1 MLRRYLAQQF
11 ARPHGLVGRW
21 LIAPWLDRIN
31 QGMNGLAF
39 QLLAITPGDRVLEVG
54 FGGGA
59 LLARILERRPAQRIG
74 VDISEEVVA
83 RGRAR
88 FRREI
93 AEGRARIVV
102 GSVDG
107 LPLGDAAADA
117 ASSLNT
123 IYFWKEPAQAMRE
136 FARVLR
142 PGGTLVLGFE
152 APETLR
158 AWPGHRFG
166 FRVYDAPEV
175 VALAE
180 AAGFGNAQVHEGLE
194 PKFGR
199 IICVKCERL

>member
-1 MLRRYLAQQF
+1 VLRRYLAQQF

-31 QGMNGLAF
+31 QGMNELAF
-39 QLLAITPGDRVLEVG
+39 ELLEARRGDRVLEVG

-59 LLARILERRPAQRIG
+59 LLACILERRPAKAIG
-74 VDISEEVVA
+74 IDISEEVVA
-83 RGRAR
+83 RGRSR
-88 FRREI
+88 FRRDI
-93 AEGRARIVV
+93 AEGRARILS
-102 GSVDG
+102 GSVES
-107 LPLGDAAADA
+107 LPLGDVSVDA
-117 ASSLNT
+117 ACSLNT
-123 IYFWKEPAQAMRE
+123 IYFWNEPAEAMRE
-136 FARVLR
+136 VARVLR
-142 PGGTLVLGFE
+142 RGGTLVLGFE

>member
-1 MLRRYLAQQF
+1 MPRRYLARQF
-11 ARPHGLVGRW
+11 ARPCGIVGRW

-31 QGMNGLAF
+31 QGMNEIAF
-39 QLLAITPGDRVLEVG
+39 QLLALSPSDRVLEVG

-59 LLARILERRPAQRIG
+59 LLARILEQRPAEAIG
-74 VDISEEVVA
+74 IDISEEVIA

-88 FRREI
+88 FGRQI
-93 AEGRARIVV
+93 AEGRARIMV
-102 GSVDG
+102 GSVES

-117 ASSLNT
+117 ACSLNT
-123 IYFWKEPAQAMRE
+123 IYFWKEPVQAMRE
-136 FARVLR
+136 LARVVR

-175 VALAE
+175 VALAQ
-180 AAGFGNAQVHEGLE
+180 AAGFGNAEVHEGLE
-194 PKFGR
+194 PRFGR

>member
-1 MLRRYLAQQF
+1 VLRRYLAQQF

-21 LIAPWLDRIN
+21 LVAPWLDRIN

-59 LLARILERRPAQRIG
+59 LLARILERRPAQATG

-117 ASSLNT
+117 ACSLNT

-166 FRVYDAPEV
+166 FRVYDAPEA

>member
-59 LLARILERRPAQRIG
+59 LLARIFERRPAEATG

-199 IICVKCERL
+199 IICVKCELL

>member
-1 MLRRYLAQQF
+1 VLRRYLAQQF

-39 QLLAITPGDRVLEVG
+39 QLLATTPGDRVLEVG

-59 LLARILERRPAQRIG
+59 LLARILERRPAQATG

-93 AEGRARIVV
+93 AEGRARIVT

-107 LPLGDAAADA
+107 LPLGDATADA

>member
-59 LLARILERRPAQRIG
+59 LLARILERRPAQAIG

-83 RGRAR
+83 HGRAR

-93 AEGRARIVV
+93 AEGRARIVT

-107 LPLGDAAADA
+107 LPLGDATADA